1 VARRLLFNSRAEG
14 RLDITHTL
22 LDAGAASTT
31 HNTDNAYSGATGAPG
46 AAAAW
51 LDSYITTSKA
61 VRRTVTVTTQEREA
75 CMQKQKGPLPLILHG
90 VMHVL

>member
-1 VARRLLFNSRAEG
+1 MIS
-14 RLDITHTL
+14 HTL
-22 LDAGAASTT
+22 PVLDTGAASTT
-31 HNTDNAYSGATGAPG
+31 YNTGNAYSSATGAPG

-51 LDSYITTSKA
+51 LDSYSTTSKA